1 MNILKSLS
9 IRNKLLLLIGV
20 LLFPLLYFST
30 INLVNQLN
38 DQKRLVSIFDKIK
51 KTELTSNLINAIQN
65 ERILSQA
72 FVGNKG
78 KQFERELIIARK
90 GTDKEII
97 IFKRFLNE
105 SDEEISHGFYLTQR
119 IGEYRNEVDQ
129 LKIDSLSGNI
139 LFSDIINH
147 LLDDIEHTA
156 FVIKEP
162 ALQSEV
168 YTFLYLLNAKE
179 SLGQLRTLVMRGI
192 TTENFSIKDYGAF
205 CIRKASYERDIQDF
219 LTESSTDV
227 YNYYSQVI
235 KGKAFKEVLSTI
247 ALIYESASLEN
258 AVQTPEAWLEK
269 TTICMGELNSVAMYD
284 INVLKKEMDD
294 LLRDGRRKMMVFTGS
309 VSLLVLISVFLAIYF
324 IRNISMSVIKLKDAS
339 EQISNGDT
347 NVVLKIKSN
356 DEIGAL
362 AKSFTLMSETMKRQ
376 ANVASEI
383 GKGNYDVN
391 IEVKSEHDL
400 LGNSLKKMN
409 NNLRNFSIREKRR
422 TWELDFDRE
431 LNDLMRGE
439 RSIDLLLKKIIDF
452 ISEKLDIQVGLIYLL
467 SDSEVLNV
475 KAAWGIDIE
484 KVNDKEFS
492 FEDSRPGLALK
503 YERVVKLK
511 EIPESYFKIYSG
523 LIYGI
528 PSNIVWVPLVFEEFK
543 IGVIELASIEV
554 ISRENIDFFM
564 AECGKISMVLLGL
577 RAVERTN
584 ELLSDSQSQAEIL
597 SAQQETLKEVYEELL
612 LQKNK
617 LQASEEELKSSQEE
631 LQEKNV
637 ELEEKASQLEEQYEE
652 LRVKNHQLE
661 EARKSI
667 ENNLLQL
674 EVTSRYKSEFLANM
688 SHELRTPLNSILILS
703 KLLLDSKDGIT
714 DKHKEYVKIINHSG
728 SDLLKLI
735 NDVLDLSKIESG
747 KINTEILNTSLDDL
761 LMKDQ
766 FIHIAKER
774 SIEFTTTIS
783 PDLPEKIY
791 TDKFRVQ
798 QILKNLLS
806 NAFKFTPSGGKVSVS
821 VYYADDQA
829 LFQSDSLKSS
839 KKVIAFSV
847 IDSGI
852 GISDKKQ
859 KLIFDAFQQEDSS
872 TTRKFGGTGLGLS
885 ISKELAT
892 LLGGEIQLKSKKDK
906 GSTFILYL
914 PELSEEHG
922 LSNPP
927 VSKVSENHDSN
938 QEQRK
943 NDQVHRNE
951 SVLLIVEDDV
961 NFSKVISEIAQSKG
975 YRTIVSHTGQDAI
988 EKAFT
993 ENPGAVILDIGLPD
1007 ISGWEVLEKI
1017 RKDEI
1022 LKDVPVHILSGEKDE
1037 AHIKNF
1043 SNVWFE
1049 QKPVGKE
1056 GLEKTFFEIERHN
1069 NKELK
1074 QILIVEAANEL
1085 EEKVT
1090 RVVNDDRVK
1099 IVRSKGLEESYGL
1112 IQSKKFDCIVLEFH
1126 LSDNDF
1132 QILQMVRKDEKN
1144 YNTPVIIY
1152 AEENFSEEDER
1163 KIKKFTESII
1173 IKTPQSGDRLA
1184 DEVNLF
1190 LYHVKSFRSKE
1201 NALKGKFVNSDD
1213 ALKNKKVLI
1222 ADDDIRNVYALY
1234 NVLESEGVKVISAG
1248 DGKDALHQLTEHK
1261 DIDLVLMDIM
1271 MPEMD
1276 GYEAMRRIREIEE
1289 YKDIPIIALTAK
1301 AMKGDKEKCIKAGAS
1316 DYVSKPM
1323 DVERLLSLMRVWLY
1337 ERRKR

>member
-1 MNILKSLS
+1 MS

-20 LLFPLLYFST
+20 LLIPLLYFSA
-30 INLVNQLN
+30 INLINQLS
-38 DQKRLVSIFDKIK
+38 DHKRLTSVFDKIK
-51 KTELTSNLINAIQN
+51 KTELTSSLINTIQS

-72 FVGNKG
+72 YLSSQG
-78 KQFERELIIARK
+78 KQFERELIMARK

-105 SDEEISHGFYLTQR
+105 SDEEISHGFYLTER
-119 IGEYRNEVDQ
+119 LDEYRSEIDH
-129 LKIDSLSGNI
+129 LKVDSLSSKI
-139 LFSDIINH
+139 LYSDIIYH

-156 FVIKEP
+156 FTIKEP
-162 ALQSEV
+162 ELQNEA
-168 YTFLYLLNAKE
+168 YAFLYLLNAKE
-179 SLGQLRTLVMRGI
+179 SLGQLRTIVMRGV
-192 TTENFSIKDYGAF
+192 TTGIFSVKDYGTF
-205 CIRKASYERDIQDF
+205 CIRKASYERDIQNF
-219 LTESSTDV
+219 LTESSTNV
-227 YNYYSQVI
+227 YNYYSKVV
-235 KGKAFKEVLSTI
+235 KDKAFKEVWSTM
-247 ALIYESASLEN
+247 ALIYDRASIED
-258 AVQTPEAWLEK
+258 AIDSPETWFEK
-269 TTICMGELNSVAMYD
+269 TTICMDKLNNVAMYD
-284 INVLKKEMDD
+284 INLLKKEMED
-294 LLRDGRRKMMVFTGS
+294 LLLTGRRKMLVFTGS

-376 ANVASEI
+376 ANIASEI

-409 NNLRNFSIREKRR
+409 NNLRNFSKREKRR

-431 LNDLMRGE
+431 LNDFMRGQ
-439 RSIDLLLKKIIDF
+439 RSIDLLLKKIIGF
-452 ISEKLDIQVGLIYLL
+452 ISEKLNLQIGLIYLL
-467 SDSEVLNV
+467 SDTGILNV
-475 KAAWGIDIE
+475 KATWGVDIE
-484 KVNDKEFS
+484 KIRDKEFTL
-492 FEDSRPGLALK
+492 EESRPGLALK
-503 YERVVKLK
+503 YERVIKLRDV
-511 EIPESYFKIYSG
+511 PESYFKIYSG
-523 LIYGI
+523 VINGI
-528 PSNIVWVPLVFEEFK
+528 PSNIMWVPLVFEEFK
-543 IGVIELASIEV
+543 IGVFELASNKEIPKEDIE
-554 ISRENIDFFM
+554 FFM
-564 AECGKISMVLLGL
+564 AECGKISMVLLSL

-584 ELLSDSQSQAEIL
+584 QLLSESQSQAEIL
-597 SAQQETLKEVYEELL
+597 SVQQETLKEVYEELL

-631 LQEKNV
+631 LQEKNL

-652 LRVKNHQLE
+652 LRIKNIQLE

-703 KLLLDSKDGIT
+703 KLLLDSKDGIP
-714 DKHKEYVKIINHSG
+714 DNHKEYVKIINQSG
-728 SDLLKLI
+728 ADLLRLI

-747 KINTEILNTSLDDL
+747 KINTELDFTSLDDL
-761 LMKDQ
+761 LMKEQ
-766 FIHIAKER
+766 FRHVAKER
-774 SIEFTTTIS
+774 NIEFTTFVKPEL
-783 PDLPEKIY
+783 PDKIY

-806 NAFKFTPSGGKVSVS
+806 NAFKFTPSGGKVSINI
-821 VYYADDQA
+821 YYADDQVI
-829 LFQSDSLKSS
+829 FQSDSLKSS
-839 KKVIAFSV
+839 NKVIAFSV
-847 IDSGI
+847 ADSGI
-852 GISDKKQ
+852 GISEKKQ

-885 ISKELAT
+885 ISKELAN
-892 LLGGEIQLKSKKDK
+892 LLGGEIHLESEKGK
-906 GSTFILYL
+906 GSIFTLYL
-914 PELSEEHG
+914 PETSEEQG
-922 LSNPP
+922 LSKSDGSEIFQNENPI
-927 VSKVSENHDSN
+927 KEDQEN
-938 QEQRK
+938 
-943 NDQVHRNE
+943 NDKQRNE
-951 SVLLIVEDDV
+951 SVLLIIEDDV
-961 NFSKVISEIAQSKG
+961 SFSNVISNIAQTKG
-975 YRTIVSHTGQDAI
+975 YKTFVAHTGYEAI
-988 EKAFT
+988 EKAF
-993 ENPGAVILDIGLPD
+993 EEIPGAIILDIGLPD

-1017 RKDEI
+1017 RSHDI
-1022 LKDVPVHILSGEKDE
+1022 LKDVPVHILSGEKD
-1037 AHIKNF
+1037 AGLVKNF
-1043 SNVWFE
+1043 PNVWFK
-1049 QKPVGKE
+1049 QKPVGKDV
-1056 GLEKTFFEIERHN
+1056 LERTFFEIERYN
-1069 NKELK
+1069 SKALK
-1074 QILIVEAANEL
+1074 HILIIDNGSDP
-1085 EEKVT
+1085 EEKI
-1090 RVVNDDRVK
+1090 RNFIKLDSVK
-1099 IVRSKGLEESYGL
+1099 IVSKAEPEESEKL
-1112 IQSKKFDCIVLEFH
+1112 LLSKKFDCIIMHFH

-1132 QILQMVRKDEKN
+1132 KILQMVRRDEKN

-1152 AEENFSEEDER
+1152 TDKDLSEEDER

-1173 IKTPQSGDRLA
+1173 IKAPQSGDRLA

-1190 LYHVKSFRSKE
+1190 LYHIKGIRSKE
-1201 NALKGKFVNSDD
+1201 YSVRGKFINSDD

-1248 DGKDALHQLTEHK
+1248 DGKEALQQLAEHK

-1276 GYEAMRRIREIEE
+1276 GYEAMRRIREMND

-1301 AMKGDKEKCIKAGAS
+1301 AMKGDKEKCINAGAS

-1337 ERRKR
+1337 EGRKR

>member
-1 MNILKSLS
+1 MKILNSLS

-20 LLFPLLYFST
+20 LLLPLLYFST
-30 INLVNQLN
+30 SNLINQLN

-51 KTELTSNLINAIQN
+51 KTELSSNLISAIQN

-72 FVGNKG
+72 FMGSKG
-78 KQFERELIIARK
+78 KLFERELIIARK
-90 GTDKEII
+90 GTDKEVL

-119 IGEYRNEVDQ
+119 LVEYRNDIDH
-129 LKIDSLSGNI
+129 LKVDSLSNNI
-139 LFSDIINH
+139 LYSDIVYH

-156 FVIKEP
+156 FLIKEP
-162 ALQSEV
+162 ALQNEV

-192 TTENFSIKDYGAF
+192 TTEKFSIKDYGAF
-205 CIRKASYERDIQDF
+205 CIRKAAYERDIQDF
-219 LTESSTDV
+219 LTESSVEV

-235 KGKAFKEVLSTI
+235 KDKAFKEVLSTVT
-247 ALIYESASLEN
+247 LIYEQATIEN
-258 AVQTPEAWLEK
+258 SVQTPESWFEK
-269 TTICMGELNSVAMYD
+269 TTICMIKLNNVALYD
-284 INVLKKEMDD
+284 ISQVKKEMEN
-294 LLRDGRRKMMVFTGS
+294 LFLTGRRKMMVFTAG
-309 VSLLVLISVFLAIYF
+309 VTVLVLISVFLAIYF
-324 IRNISMSVIKLKDAS
+324 IRNISMSLIKLKDAS

-362 AKSFTLMSETMKRQ
+362 AKSFTRMSETMKRQ
-376 ANVASEI
+376 ASVASEI
-383 GKGNYDVN
+383 GKGNYDVS

-431 LNDLMRGE
+431 LNDLMRGQ

-452 ISEKLDIQVGLIYLL
+452 ISEKLNIQVGLIYILT
-467 SDSEVLNV
+467 DSEMLIV
-475 KAAWGIDIE
+475 KAAWGIDFE
-484 KVNDKEFS
+484 KVRDKEFS
-492 FEDSRPGLALK
+492 MVDSRPGLALN

-511 EIPESYFKIYSG
+511 DIPETYFKINSG
-523 LIYGI
+523 LIKGI
-528 PSNIVWVPLVFEEFK
+528 PANIIWVPLVFEEFK
-543 IGVIELASIEV
+543 IGVFELASIEE
-554 ISRENIDFFM
+554 ISKEDIDFFS

-584 ELLSDSQSQAEIL
+584 ELLSESQSQADIL

-703 KLLLDSKDGIT
+703 KLLIDSKDGIT

-728 SDLLKLI
+728 ADLLKLI

-747 KINTEILNTSLDDL
+747 KINTEIANTPLDDL

-766 FIHIAKER
+766 FIHVAREKKID
-774 SIEFTTTIS
+774 FTTTIS
-783 PDLPEKIY
+783 PDLPKKIY

-806 NAFKFTPSGGKVSVS
+806 NAFKFTPAGGKVSIS
-821 VYYADDQA
+821 VYYADGQSS
-829 LFQSDSLKSS
+829 FQNDSLKAS

-847 IDSGI
+847 LDSGI
-852 GISDKKQ
+852 GISEKKQ

-885 ISKELAT
+885 ISKELAS
-892 LLGGEIQLKSKKDK
+892 LLGGEIQLKSKKDN

-914 PELSEEHG
+914 PEVLEAHE
-922 LSNPP
+922 LPQP
-927 VSKVSENHDSN
+927 VVSKTSENENSE
-938 QEQRK
+938 QEQEE
-943 NDQVHRNE
+943 NTQPQRNE
-951 SVLLIVEDDV
+951 SVLLIIEDDL

-975 YRTIVSHTGQDAI
+975 YKTIVAHTGHEAI
-988 EKAFT
+988 DKAFAET
-993 ENPGAVILDIGLPD
+993 PGAIILDIGLPD

-1017 RKDEI
+1017 RENDI
-1022 LKDVPVHILSGEKDE
+1022 LKDIPVHILSGEKEDG
-1037 AHIKNF
+1037 HVKDF

-1049 QKPVGKE
+1049 QKPIGKE
-1056 GLEKTFFEIERHN
+1056 VLERTFFEIERHN
-1069 NKELK
+1069 NKALK
-1074 QILIVEAANEL
+1074 QILIIGAAKDL
-1085 EEKVT
+1085 EEKIKHVFKP
-1090 RVVNDDRVK
+1090 DSVK
-1099 IVRSKGLEESYGL
+1099 VLHSKSLGDSEKFV
-1112 IQSKKFDCIVLEFH
+1112 QSKKFDCIVMEFH
-1126 LSDNDF
+1126 LSDHDF
-1132 QILQMVRKDEKN
+1132 EVLQIIRKDEEN

-1152 AEENFSEEDER
+1152 TEESLSEEDER

-1173 IKTPQSGDRLA
+1173 IKAPQSGDRLA

-1190 LYHVKSFRSKE
+1190 LYHVKGARSKE
-1201 NALKGKFVNSDD
+1201 NALKGRFINTDN

-1248 DGKDALHQLTEHK
+1248 DGKEALRQLAEHK

-1276 GYEAMRRIREIEE
+1276 GYEAMRRIREMKE
-1289 YKDIPIIALTAK
+1289 YKNIPIIALTAK

-1337 ERRKR
+1337 ESRKR

>member
-1 MNILKSLS
+1 MKILNSLS

-38 DQKRLVSIFDKIK
+38 DQKRLVSIFEKIR
-51 KTELTSNLINAIQN
+51 KTELTASLISAIQN
-65 ERILSQA
+65 ERVLSQA
-72 FVGNKG
+72 FLGSKG
-78 KQFERELIIARK
+78 KKFERELIMARK
-90 GTDKEII
+90 GTDKEVI

-105 SDEEISHGFYLTQR
+105 SDEEISHGFFLTQR
-119 IGEYRNEVDQ
+119 LEGYRNEIDHLQV
-129 LKIDSLSGNI
+129 DSLSDNI
-139 LFSDIINH
+139 LYSDIAYH

-156 FVIKEP
+156 FIIKEP
-162 ALQSEV
+162 ELQNEV
-168 YTFLYLLNAKE
+168 YAFLYLLTAKE
-179 SLGQLRTLVMRGI
+179 SLGQMRTLVMRGI
-192 TTENFSIKDYGAF
+192 TTGSFSIKDYGAF

-219 LTESSTDV
+219 LSESSTNV

-235 KGKAFKEVLSTI
+235 QNKAFKEVLGTI
-247 ALIYESASLEN
+247 SLIYERAIIDNASH
-258 AVQTPEAWLEK
+258 TPEMWFEK
-269 TTICMGELNSVAMYD
+269 TTICMEKLNDVAMYD
-284 INVLKKEMDD
+284 ISLLKKEMED
-294 LLRDGRRKMMVFTGS
+294 LLLVGRRKMMVFSAS
-309 VSLLVLISVFLAIYF
+309 VTVLVLTSVFLAIYF
-324 IRNISMSVIKLKDAS
+324 IRNISMSVIKLKNAS

-376 ANVASEI
+376 AKVASEI

-431 LNDLMRGE
+431 LNDLMRGQ

-452 ISEKLDIQVGLIYLL
+452 IAEKFDVQVGLIYIL

-484 KVNDKEFS
+484 KVSSKDFS
-492 FEDSRPGLALK
+492 PIDSRPGLALK

-511 EIPESYFKIYSG
+511 EVPESYFKIYSG
-523 LIYGI
+523 IIRGI
-528 PSNIVWVPLVFEEFK
+528 PANIIWIPLVFEEFK
-543 IGVIELASIEV
+543 IGVFELASIKEL
-554 ISRENIDFFM
+554 SGEDIDFFK
-564 AECGKISMVLLGL
+564 AECEKISMVLLGL

-584 ELLSDSQSQAEIL
+584 ELLSESQSQAEIL

-652 LRVKNHQLE
+652 LTIKNKQLE

-714 DKHKEYVKIINHSG
+714 DKHKEYVRIINHSG
-728 SDLLKLI
+728 ADLLKLI

-747 KINTEILNTSLDDL
+747 KINTEIINTPLDDL

-766 FIHIAKER
+766 FIHIATER
-774 SIEFTTTIS
+774 KIDFTTVIS
-783 PDLPEKIY
+783 GDLPEKIY

-806 NAFKFTPSGGKVSVS
+806 NAFKFTQAGGKVSIS
-821 VYYADDQA
+821 VYYADGKA
-829 LFQSDSLKSS
+829 SFQNDSLKSS
-839 KKVIAFSV
+839 KKVIGFSV
-847 IDSGI
+847 VDSGI
-852 GISDKKQ
+852 GISEKKQ

-892 LLGGEIQLKSKKDK
+892 LLGGEIQLKSEKDK

-914 PELSEEHG
+914 PELSEEQG
-922 LSNPP
+922 QSNPV
-927 VSKVSENHDSN
+927 VSIVTESEGSER
-938 QEQRK
+938 EQK
-943 NDQVHRNE
+943 ENKKIQRNE
-951 SVLLIVEDDV
+951 SVLLIIEDDV

-975 YRTIVSHTGQDAI
+975 YKTIVTHTGHDAV
-988 EKAFT
+988 EKAFA
-993 ENPGAVILDIGLPD
+993 EVPGAVILDIGLPD

-1017 RKDEI
+1017 RKNDI
-1022 LKDVPVHILSGEKDE
+1022 LKDVPVHILSGEKE
-1037 AHIKNF
+1037 AEHVKNF

-1056 GLEKTFFEIERHN
+1056 VLEKTFFEIERHN
-1069 NKELK
+1069 NKALK
-1074 QILIVEAANEL
+1074 QILIIEAADEL

-1090 RVVNDDRVK
+1090 RVVNPDRVK
-1099 IVRSKGLEESYGL
+1099 IVHCKELELSEKL

-1132 QILQMVRKDEKN
+1132 RILQMIKKDEMN

-1152 AEENFSEEDER
+1152 TEENFSEEDER

-1173 IKTPQSGDRLA
+1173 IKAPQSGDRLA

-1190 LYHVKSFRSKE
+1190 LYHVKGIRSKE
-1201 NALKGKFVNSDD
+1201 KAVKEKFVSSDD
-1213 ALKNKKVLI
+1213 ALKNKKILI

-1248 DGKDALHQLTEHK
+1248 DGKEAIQQLTEHK

-1276 GYEAMRRIREIEE
+1276 GYEAMTRIREMDE

-1301 AMKGDKEKCIKAGAS
+1301 AMKGDKEKCISAGAS

>member
-1 MNILKSLS
+1 MKILKSLS

-30 INLVNQLN
+30 INLINQVN

-72 FVGNKG
+72 FLGNEG

-90 GTDKEII
+90 GTDKEVV

-119 IGEYRNEVDQ
+119 IGEYRNEIDH
-129 LKIDSLSGNI
+129 LKIDSLSDNI
-139 LFSDIINH
+139 LYSDIIYH

-162 ALQSEV
+162 ALQNEV

-192 TTENFSIKDYGAF
+192 TTGNFSIKDYGAF

-235 KGKAFKEVLSTI
+235 KDKAFKEVLSTI
-247 ALIYESASLEN
+247 ALIYERADIEN
-258 AVQTPEAWLEK
+258 VVQTPEAWLTK
-269 TTICMGELNSVAMYD
+269 TTICMGQLNSVAMYD
-284 INVLKKEMDD
+284 INLLKKEMDD
-294 LLRDGRRKMMVFTGS
+294 LLHVGRRKMIVFTAS
-309 VSLLVLISVFLAIYF
+309 ITLLVLISVFLAIYF

-431 LNDLMRGE
+431 LNDLMRGQ

-452 ISEKLDIQVGLIYLL
+452 ISEKLNVQVGLIYLL
-467 SDSEVLNV
+467 SESEVLNV
-475 KAAWGIDIE
+475 KAAWGIDID
-484 KVNDKEFS
+484 KVSDKEFS

-511 EIPESYFKIYSG
+511 DIPESYFKIYSG
-523 LIYGI
+523 LIKGL
-528 PSNIVWVPLVFEEFK
+528 PSNIIWVPLVFEEFK
-543 IGVIELASIEV
+543 IGVFELASIEE

-564 AECGKISMVLLGL
+564 AECEKISMVLLGL

-584 ELLSDSQSQAEIL
+584 ELLSESQSQAEIL

-637 ELEEKASQLEEQYEE
+637 ELEEKASQLEEQYQE
-652 LRVKNHQLE
+652 LRVKNSQLE

-703 KLLLDSKDGIT
+703 KLLLDSKDGIE
-714 DKHKEYVKIINHSG
+714 DKHKDYVKIINHSG
-728 SDLLKLI
+728 ADLLKLI
-735 NDVLDLSKIESG
+735 NDVLDLSKIEAG
-747 KINTEILNTSLDDL
+747 RINTEIVSTPLDDL

-774 SIEFTTTIS
+774 NIEFKTSIK
-783 PDLPEKIY
+783 PGLPEKIY

-806 NAFKFTPSGGKVSVS
+806 NAFKFTPSGGQISVS
-821 VYYADDQA
+821 VYYTDDQVT
-829 LFQSDSLKSS
+829 FQNDTLKTS
-839 KKVIAFSV
+839 KRVIAFSV
-847 IDSGI
+847 TDSGI
-852 GISDKKQ
+852 GISEKKQ

-892 LLGGEIQLKSKKDK
+892 LLGGEIHLKSEKDK
-906 GSTFILYL
+906 GSIFTLYL
-914 PELSEEHG
+914 PELSDDYEQSSPLVSHAEEKE
-922 LSNPP
+922 N
-927 VSKVSENHDSN
+927 SEKEQ
-938 QEQRK
+938 QENIDIQ
-943 NDQVHRNE
+943 RNE
-951 SVLLIVEDDV
+951 SVLLIIEDDV
-961 NFSKVISEIAQSKG
+961 NFSKVISDIAQSKG
-975 YRTIVSHTGQDAI
+975 YRTIVAHTGHDAI
-988 EKAFT
+988 KMAF
-993 ENPGAVILDIGLPD
+993 ENAPGVIILDIGLPD
-1007 ISGWEVLEKI
+1007 ITGWEVLEKI
-1017 RKDEI
+1017 RKHDI
-1022 LKDVPVHILSGEKDE
+1022 LKDVPVHILSGEKD
-1037 AHIKNF
+1037 AGLVKDF

-1056 GLEKTFFEIERHN
+1056 VLEKTFFEIERHN
-1069 NKELK
+1069 NKALK
-1074 QILIVEAANEL
+1074 QILIIEAANEL
-1085 EEKVT
+1085 EEKIK
-1090 RVVNDDRVK
+1090 RVVNQDSVK
-1099 IVRSKGLEESYGL
+1099 IAHSQVVEESEKL
-1112 IQSKKFDCIVLEFH
+1112 IPLKKFDCIIMEFH

-1132 QILQMVRKDEKN
+1132 QVLQIIRRDEKN
-1144 YNTPVIIY
+1144 FNTPVIIY
-1152 AEENFSEEDER
+1152 TEESFSEEDER
-1163 KIKKFTESII
+1163 RIKKFTESII
-1173 IKTPQSGDRLA
+1173 IKAPQSGERLA
-1184 DEVNLF
+1184 DEINLF
-1190 LYHVKSFRSKE
+1190 LYHVKGSRSKD
-1201 NALKGKFVNSDD
+1201 NALKGKFISSDN
-1213 ALKNKKVLI
+1213 ALRNKKVLI
-1222 ADDDIRNVYALY
+1222 ADDDIRNVYALI

-1248 DGKDALHQLTEHK
+1248 DGREALQQITEHK

-1276 GYEAMRRIREIEE
+1276 GYEAMRRIREIDE